1 MACLNIYIRG
11 WSHLEQEA
19 RYTMDILLVNLF
31 KFCSNKAILMF
42 SYICNSMTY
51 NIMCCCTLSSGHSKW
66 EVTCFCYSHI
76 RRQGARHP
84 SDYRKCLNS
93 TKQHT
98 AVYLKICQGPYY
110 CLLFLILPFFF
121 FFFYKNESL
130 IRGLQHAQELQK
142 FGRGIRS
149 GENEHIL

>member
-1 MACLNIYIRG
+1 MKLWNELLMACLNIYIRG

-51 NIMCCCTLSSGHSKW
+51 NIMCCCTLPSGHSKW

-93 TKQHT
+93 TNPILQYTLRSAK
-98 AVYLKICQGPYY
+98 GPIIAYY
-110 CLLFLILPFFF
+110 SQYCHFI
-121 FFFYKNESL
+121 
-130 IRGLQHAQELQK
+130 
-142 FGRGIRS
+142 
-149 GENEHIL
+149 

>member
-1 MACLNIYIRG
+1 MAVCFEALHLMLGIVLCDVRLRFQHRNPFHEVMEWVAYGMLKYIYIRG

-51 NIMCCCTLSSGHSKW
+51 NIMCCCTLPSGHSKW

-93 TKQHT
+93 TNPILQYTLRSAK
-98 AVYLKICQGPYY
+98 GPIIAYY
-110 CLLFLILPFFF
+110 
-121 FFFYKNESL
+121 S
-130 IRGLQHAQELQK
+130 
-142 FGRGIRS
+142 
-149 GENEHIL
+149 